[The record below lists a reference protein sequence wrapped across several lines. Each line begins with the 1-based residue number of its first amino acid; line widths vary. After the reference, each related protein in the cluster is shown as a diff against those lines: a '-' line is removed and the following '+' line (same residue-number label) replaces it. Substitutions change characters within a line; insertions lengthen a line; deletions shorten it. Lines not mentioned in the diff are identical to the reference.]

1 MGNMKKFVLMTLL
14 LACGSTAQAA
24 QLVHK
29 EVSVFDAEV
38 YVAPGSIDAKGQLD
52 LKGVRVAGSP
62 HQDTGDI
69 YALVTLQAK
78 EGARTHNIA
87 FGSCQI
93 GNVATANW
101 GSALGSNCMILTG
114 TPVPPKASLEAVVNF
129 TYGADPFLGETT
141 TATFPVKMTAMPQA
155 GAKAAVKK

>member
-1 MGNMKKFVLMTLL
+1 MKKTILMVLL
-14 LACGSTAQAA
+14 LASGSTAQAA

-29 EVSVFDAEV
+29 ELSVFDAEV

-62 HQDTGDI
+62 HQDTGYI

-78 EGARTHNIA
+78 EGAKTRNIA

-93 GNVATANW
+93 GNVATSNW

-114 TPVPPKASLEAVVNF
+114 TPVPQKASLEAVVNF
-129 TYGADPFLGETT
+129 TYGVEPYLGETT
-141 TATFPVKMTAMPQA
+141 TEIFPVKMSTMPTP
-155 GAKAAVKK
+155 GAKAATKK